1 MLILTCEILSHNG
14 SGDFELD
21 NEDNPEQQSKQEIKK
36 RNEYSYFSA
45 FYLYSK
51 DLQVK
56 LLFKEGDDLRKD
68 QVVMQIFKVFDELCK

>member
-1 MLILTCEILSHNG
+1 MRIILN
-14 SGDFELD
+14 
-21 NEDNPEQQSKQEIKK
+21 NKANKK
-36 RNEYSYFSA
+36 LKREMNIRKFLL
-45 FYLYSK
+45 FNFNRK